1 MISKSENVAEIS
13 VDKNIRTKKKIS
25 KSTLNEW
32 KWGYIMVFPT
42 FIGLM
47 VLNIIPAMQTLILSF
62 QKAGTFGKSTWVGL
76 DNYKKLFQD
85 PAVLQAVFNTL
96 GYTIISVPAIVILS
110 LIVAVLLNQKIKGR
124 SVYRTIYFLP
134 MVAAPAAIA
143 MVWRWLFNSDYG
155 LINYLLSIIGISGPK
170 WITDPNVAL
179 ISIAIV
185 GIWSAIGYNMVLLLA
200 GLQEIPKDYYEA
212 ASIDGASPLR
222 QFFTI
227 TVPLVSPTLFFV
239 VVTSVISAF
248 QVFDVI
254 FMMID
259 KTSTAIESTQSLV
272 YLFYKHSFVL
282 NDRGYG
288 SAIVMLLLAII
299 MIVTAIQ
306 VKCQKKWVNY

>member
-1 MISKSENVAEIS
+1 MSKNENVAEIS
-13 VDKNIRTKKKIS
+13 MDKNVKAKKKIS

-32 KWGYIMVFPT
+32 KWAYIMIFPT

-47 VLNIIPAMQTLILSF
+47 VLNIIPAIQTLILSF
-62 QKAGTFGKSTWVGL
+62 EKAGAFGKSTWVGL

-85 PAVLQAVFNTL
+85 HVVIQAVFNTL
-96 GYTIISVPAIVILS
+96 GYTILSVPAIVILS
-110 LIVAVLLNQKIKGR
+110 LIVAVLLNKKVKGT

-155 LINYLLSIIGISGPK
+155 LINYLLSMIGINGPK
-170 WITDPNVAL
+170 WIVDPNVAL

-185 GIWSAIGYNMVLLLA
+185 GVWSAIGYNMVLLLA

-212 ASIDGASPLR
+212 ASIDGASPMR

-248 QVFDVI
+248 QVFDII

-259 KTSTAIESTQSLV
+259 KNSTALEGTQSLV
-272 YLFYKHSFVL
+272 YLFYKYSFVL
-282 NDRGYG
+282 NDKGYG

-299 MIVTAIQ
+299 MIFTAIQ

>member
-1 MISKSENVAEIS
+1 MISKSKDVAEIS
-13 VDKNIRTKKKIS
+13 VDKNIAIKKKIS

-47 VLNIIPAMQTLILSF
+47 VLNIIPAIQTLVLSF
-62 QKAGTFGKSTWVGL
+62 QKAGAFGKSTWVGL
-76 DNYKKLFQD
+76 NNYKKLFQD
-85 PAVLQAVFNTL
+85 PAVTKAVFNTL
-96 GYTIISVPAIVILS
+96 GYTIITVPAIVILY
-110 LIVAVLLNQKIKGR
+110 LIVAVLLNKKIRGT

-155 LINYLLSIIGISGPK
+155 LINYLLSIIGINGPR

-212 ASIDGASPLR
+212 ASIDGASPMR

-227 TVPLVSPTLFFV
+227 TVPLVSPTMFFV
-239 VVTSVISAF
+239 VVTSIISAF

-299 MIVTAIQ
+299 MLVTVIQ
-306 VKCQKKWVNY
+306 VKIQKKWVNY

>member
-1 MISKSENVAEIS
+1 LTLKSKSI
-13 VDKNIRTKKKIS
+13 TKTKIS
-25 KSTLNEW
+25 KGTLNEW
-32 KWGYIMVFPT
+32 AWAYIMIAPT

-47 VLNIIPAMQTLILSF
+47 ALNIIPAIQTLILSF
-62 QKAGTFGKSTWVGL
+62 EKAGAFGKATWVGL
-76 DNYKKLFQD
+76 DNYRKLFQD
-85 PAVLQAVFNTL
+85 AEVLQAIFNTL
-96 GYTIISVPAIVILS
+96 KYSVIVVPGTVIIS
-110 LIVAVLLNQKIKGR
+110 LIVAVLLNKKIKGITI
-124 SVYRTIYFLP
+124 YRTIYFLP

-143 MVWRWLFNSDYG
+143 MVWRWLYNSEYG
-155 LINYLLSIIGISGPK
+155 LINYLLSVIGIDGPK

-227 TVPLVSPTLFFV
+227 TIPLVSPSLFFV

-248 QVFDVI
+248 QVFDII

-259 KTSTAIESTQSLV
+259 KINPALTNTQSLV
-272 YLFYKHSFVL
+272 YLFYKYSFVV
-282 NDRGYG
+282 NDKGYG

-299 MIVTAIQ
+299 MVVTVIQ

>member
-1 MISKSENVAEIS
+1 MVSKSKSIAEMPI
-13 VDKNIRTKKKIS
+13 DKSITIKKKIS

-32 KWGYIMVFPT
+32 KWGYIMIFPT

-47 VLNIIPAMQTLILSF
+47 ALNIIPAIQTLILSF
-62 QKAGTFGKSTWVGL
+62 EKAGAFGKSTWVGL
-76 DNYKKLFQD
+76 DNYKKLFHD
-85 PAVLQAVFNTL
+85 PAVIQAVFNTL
-96 GYTIISVPAIVILS
+96 EYTIISVPSIVILS
-110 LIVAVLLNQKIKGR
+110 LIVAVLLNKKIKGR

-155 LINYLLSIIGISGPK
+155 LINYLLSIIGITGPK

-227 TVPLVSPTLFFV
+227 TVPLVSPTMFFV
-239 VVTSVISAF
+239 VVTSIISAF
-248 QVFDVI
+248 QVFDII
-254 FMMID
+254 FMIID
-259 KTSTAIESTQSLV
+259 KTSTALENTQSLV
-272 YLFYKHSFVL
+272 YLFYKNSFVL
-282 NDRGYG
+282 NDKGYG

-299 MIVTAIQ
+299 MIVTVIQ
-306 VKCQKKWVNY
+306 VKLQKKWVNY

>member
-1 MISKSENVAEIS
+1 MMSKSENVAEIS
-13 VDKNIRTKKKIS
+13 TDKSVKVKKKIS

-32 KWGYIMVFPT
+32 KWGYIMIFPT

-47 VLNIIPAMQTLILSF
+47 VLNIIPAIETLILSF
-62 QKAGTFGKSTWVGL
+62 EKAGAFGKSTWIGL
-76 DNYKKLFQD
+76 DNYKNLIQD
-85 PAVLQAVFNTL
+85 PAVIRAVYNTL

-155 LINYLLSIIGISGPK
+155 LINYVLSIIGINGPK

-179 ISIAIV
+179 ISIVIV
-185 GIWSAIGYNMVLLLA
+185 GVWSAIGYNMVLLLA

-227 TVPLVSPTLFFV
+227 TVPLVSPTMFFV
-239 VVTSVISAF
+239 VVTSIINAF
-248 QVFDVI
+248 QVFDII

-259 KTSTAIESTQSLV
+259 KTSTAIERTQSLV

-282 NDRGYG
+282 NDKGYG
-288 SAIVMLLLAII
+288 SAILMLLLAII
-299 MIVTAIQ
+299 MIVTVIQ

>member
-1 MISKSENVAEIS
+1 MISKNESIAEMPKN
-13 VDKNIRTKKKIS
+13 KNITTKKKIS

-32 KWGYIMVFPT
+32 TWGYIMILPT

-47 VLNIIPAMQTLILSF
+47 VLNIIPAIQTLILSF
-62 QKAGTFGKSTWVGL
+62 EKAGAFGKSTWIGL

-85 PAVLQAVFNTL
+85 ATVMQAIFNTL
-96 GYTIISVPAIVILS
+96 EYAIISVPAIVILS
-110 LIVAVLLNQKIKGR
+110 LIVAVLLNKKIKGTTI
-124 SVYRTIYFLP
+124 YRTIYFLP

-143 MVWRWLFNSDYG
+143 MVWRWLFNSQYG
-155 LINYLLSIIGISGPK
+155 LINYVLSIIGINGPE

-222 QFFTI
+222 QFFKITI
-227 TVPLVSPTLFFV
+227 PLVSPTLFFV

-259 KTSTAIESTQSLV
+259 KTSTALPRTESLV
-272 YLFYKHSFVL
+272 YLFYKYSFVL
-282 NDRGYG
+282 NDKGYG

-299 MIVTAIQ
+299 MIVTVIQ

>member
-1 MISKSENVAEIS
+1 MSKNENVAEIS
-13 VDKNIRTKKKIS
+13 MDKSVKAKTKIS

-32 KWGYIMVFPT
+32 KWGYIMIFPT

-47 VLNIIPAMQTLILSF
+47 VLNIIPAIQTLILSF
-62 QKAGTFGKSTWVGL
+62 EKAGAFGKSTWVGL

-85 PAVLQAVFNTL
+85 HAVLQAVFNTL
-96 GYTIISVPAIVILS
+96 GYTILSVPAIVILS
-110 LIVAVLLNQKIKGR
+110 LIVAVLLNKKVKGT

-155 LINYLLSIIGISGPK
+155 LINYLLSIIGIHGPK
-170 WITDPNVAL
+170 WIVDPKVAL

-185 GIWSAIGYNMVLLLA
+185 GVWSAVGYNMVLLLA

-212 ASIDGASPLR
+212 ASIDGASPMR

-239 VVTSVISAF
+239 VVTSVINAF
-248 QVFDVI
+248 QVFDII

-259 KTSTAIESTQSLV
+259 KTSTALEGTQSLV
-272 YLFYKHSFVL
+272 YLFYKYSFVL

-299 MIVTAIQ
+299 MVVTAIQ

>member
-1 MISKSENVAEIS
+1 MSKSGSIAEIQM
-13 VDKNIRTKKKIS
+13 DKKINIKKKIS

-32 KWGYIMVFPT
+32 KWGYIMIFPT

-47 VLNIIPAMQTLILSF
+47 VLNIIPAIQTFILSF
-62 QKAGTFGKSTWVGL
+62 EKAGAFGKSTWVGL
-76 DNYKKLFQD
+76 NNYKRLFQD
-85 PAVLQAVFNTL
+85 AAVLQSVLNTL
-96 GYTIISVPAIVILS
+96 KYAVIVVPATVILS
-110 LIVAVLLNQKIKGR
+110 LIVAVLLNKKIKGI
-124 SVYRTIYFLP
+124 SAYRTIYFLP

-143 MVWRWLFNSDYG
+143 MVWRWLFNSEYG

-170 WITDPNVAL
+170 WLTDPNMGL

-185 GIWSAIGYNMVLLLA
+185 GIWSSIGYNMILLLA

-227 TVPLVSPTLFFV
+227 TIPLVSPTMFFV

-259 KTSTAIESTQSLV
+259 PTNPALGKTQSLV
-272 YLFYKHSFVL
+272 YLFYKYSFTL
-282 NDRGYG
+282 NDKGYG

-299 MIVTAIQ
+299 MIITVIQ

>member
-1 MISKSENVAEIS
+1 MISKSESIAEMPVNKDIT
-13 VDKNIRTKKKIS
+13 TKKKIS

-32 KWGYIMVFPT
+32 KWAYIMIFPT

-47 VLNIIPAMQTLILSF
+47 VLNIIPAIQTLILSF
-62 QKAGTFGKSTWVGL
+62 EKAGAFGKSTWVGL

-85 PAVLQAVFNTL
+85 ASVIQAVFNTL

-110 LIVAVLLNQKIKGR
+110 LIVAVLLNKKIRGT

-155 LINYLLSIIGISGPK
+155 LINYLLSIIGINGPK

-185 GIWSAIGYNMVLLLA
+185 GIWSAVGYNMVLLLA

-282 NDRGYG
+282 NDKGYG
-288 SAIVMLLLAII
+288 SAIVMLLLGII
-299 MIVTAIQ
+299 MIVTVIQ